1 MEYSLL
7 IYSVTHLIIYT
18 AKYKLGTV
26 LDTEDTLK
34 TKIDIMELTKQP
46 GR

>member
-1 MEYSLL
+1 MEYSLF
-7 IYSVTHLIIYT
+7 IYSVTHLITYT

-26 LDTEDTLK
+26 LNTEDTLM
-34 TKIDIMELTKQP
+34 TKIDIMELKKQS